1 MRETPNLITWLK
13 LFDKDRGESGDPQ
26 PFLSYAAIRSD
37 CLYLWYTEHFFF
49 TFHSPGVHTLLHAI
63 ELCLLSPTIC
73 VLSCLPVPSL
83 SFLFTLTLSW
93 LHQKLNWFCRSF
105 LPAKSVFF
113 FLILAECFLIRGYL
127 IVAVSSLTLHL
138 KHLKAIIVV
147 IWNYT
152 NKTDLNCNSFN
163 NNFVSYNLAYL

>member
-1 MRETPNLITWLK
+1 MDWRETPNLITWLK

-49 TFHSPGVHTLLHAI
+49 TFLSPGVHTLLHAI

-113 FLILAECFLIRGYL
+113 LSHSGRVLPHQGLSDCCCFL
-127 IVAVSSLTLHL
+127 SNLTFKAPWGNYCCNLVLH
-138 KHLKAIIVV
+138 
-147 IWNYT
+147 
-152 NKTDLNCNSFN
+152 
-163 NNFVSYNLAYL
+163 